1 MATRRPINTKTI
13 GRTSIKKILQAE
25 GVSTNRQL
33 VDKFYGDEGWSG
45 KLSSKLPEI
54 HLYYAKKYNKANRF
68 ATPKKKRLQLVKYYT
83 AVVKYK
89 VSLKGEDGE
98 AGRSFIQTTTF
109 PITAGYRAISQNIKQ
124 RQGSIQAN
132 SPTSSVEIESKI
144 IRQVQPL
151 TPTNTILTAP
161 IKEAG
166 AMELDG
172 FIKNEEW
179 CKNRGLCVPDWLI
192 DRYTKNRACIK
203 KFVKND
209 EVIEYYATHQFSDI
223 VEKWIKVIDNEPNKE
238 GYTIENIKLF
248 CENCYL
254 PVYILHN
261 ARLIYHNRNAKEGHT
276 KQGTPLVIEI
286 RNNHLYPIIDT
297 TKIKSIVH
305 IPQSSGV
312 NKKAYETEAKDITGE
327 VIYNSDY
334 DDPIDYALDIQLKT
348 DTQVYPKSL
357 FLKGSKL
364 CPFTLNKTTYIS
376 APRDVEME
384 LYLRKEHT
392 TETPASIA
400 RDFMKD
406 LPQSFLN
413 NQTIDALYRKNVK
426 NRTHIGLWSGIVVEE
441 EEEDAEIF
449 NKDEHFTIDIIKAYR
464 YVMEEPWD
472 NFMTIDFNSLVERC
486 NKYNGSKFGLW
497 FIETKDLTLL
507 HQSNWYSN
515 QIVEEAIMNGI
526 EFKVKYFIRGK
537 KEKKTLLKDLIDAI
551 LKTDPDGEH
560 KSVIKMIINS
570 ISGNLGKTDNKLTK
584 LMVNN
589 DIERVWEDFFSKSHK
604 WENNFIFREKDGLYC
619 WGQQSHI
626 ELLTTNLPMYIQILD
641 WSNIVLHRYIRKLGG
656 YENLIYRKTDSITMR
671 RTPQTQLKP
680 STEIGGYRIEPLP
693 EKASMFEDDRYVDY
707 RLPFV
712 LYKKPD
718 NIKCSDDYEELIK
731 LLESGKGLMIDS
743 RAGTGKTFMMKK
755 VIDHFG
761 EKAVA
766 RIAFTNK
773 ACNNI
778 GGTTI
783 HRFFAINK
791 EGKLS
796 LEKMKTNMRGVKVVC
811 IDEISM
817 INQELWRHLYY
828 LKRYYKHIPFLM
840 CGEYRQLP
848 PIEKDPPRI
857 EDGYFNHPTIMMMC
871 DYNRVELKLTD
882 KCRYDRVLYDY
893 LTDIAEDASLYRDFK
908 KATISDYLNGANI
921 VFTNKRRREINHIVN
936 SYYADQ
942 TDNKFQVDFVAN
954 PQVEEKYSQT
964 TIVYE
969 GLPLLSIV
977 NHRNSEDEVDI
988 IKNQTYKVVE
998 IDMINRKF
1006 KIEGDDTIFEA
1017 DDINTTFIQ
1026 AYAMTTHKSQ
1036 GDTIEGRVNIHESM
1050 SITADKKL
1058 HYTAVSRAKAL
1069 NLVKYFV

>member
-1 MATRRPINTKTI
+1 MSRLINIQKI
-13 GRTSIKKILQAE
+13 GRTSIKKILQAQ

-33 VDKFYGDEGWSG
+33 VDKFYGEASWSG

-54 HLYYAKKYNKANRF
+54 HRHYAKEYNKSRTAP
-68 ATPKKKRLQLVKYYT
+68 TKKKRRLQLVKYYT

-89 VSLKGEDGE
+89 VTLKGEDGKI
-98 AGRSFIQTTTF
+98 GRSFIRTTTF
-109 PITAGYRAISQNIKQ
+109 PITAGYKAISQNIKKA
-124 RQGSIQAN
+124 QGSIQAN
-132 SPTSSVEIESKI
+132 SPTSSVEIESQI
-144 IRQVQPL
+144 IREVQPI
-151 TPTNTILTAP
+151 TATNTILTAP

-166 AMELDG
+166 AMNLDG

-179 CKNRGLCVPDWLI
+179 CLNRGLCVPDWLTKQ
-192 DRYTKNRACIK
+192 YTQNRAFIK

-209 EVIEYYATHQFSDI
+209 EVIEYYATHQFCDI

-248 CENCYL
+248 CANCYL

-261 ARLIYHNRNAKEGHT
+261 SKLIYHNRNAKEGHN
-276 KQGTPLVIEI
+276 KKGTPLVIEI

-297 TKIKSIVH
+297 AKIKSIVQ
-305 IPQSSGV
+305 IPHSNCV
-312 NKKAYETEAKDITGE
+312 NKKAYEAEAKDISGE
-327 VIYNSDY
+327 VIYNTDY
-334 DDPIDYALDIQLKT
+334 DDPIEYALDIQLKAH
-348 DTQVYPKSL
+348 TQIYPKKL
-357 FLKGSKL
+357 FLNGSKL
-364 CPFTLNKTTYIS
+364 SPFTLDGTTYIS

-400 RDFMKD
+400 RNFMKD

-413 NQTIDALYRKNVK
+413 HQTIDALYRDNVK
-426 NRTHIGLWSGIVVEE
+426 NRTHIGLWSGIVSEE
-441 EEEDAEIF
+441 EEEDAKIF
-449 NKDEHFTIDIIKAYR
+449 KEDEHFTIDIIKAYR
-464 YVMEEPWD
+464 YVMEQPMD
-472 NFMTIDFNSLVERC
+472 DFMTIDFNSLVEVVEG
-486 NKYNGSKFGLW
+486 YDGSRFGLW
-497 FIETKDLTLL
+497 FIETSDLTLL

-515 QIVEEAIMNGI
+515 KMIEEAVMNGI
-526 EFKVKYFIRGK
+526 DFDVKYFIRGK
-537 KEKKTLLKDLIDAI
+537 KEKKTLLKDLIDEI

-560 KSVIKMIINS
+560 KSVIKTIINS
-570 ISGNLGKTDNKLTK
+570 ISGNLGRTENKLTK

-589 DIERVWEDFFSKSHK
+589 DIERVWEDFFSKPRK

-641 WSNIVLHRYIRKLGG
+641 WSNILLHRYILKLGG

-671 RTPQTQLKP
+671 RTNIVLQP

-693 EKASMFEDDRYVDY
+693 EKATMFEDERYVEYDCRFY
-707 RLPFV
+707 K
-712 LYKKPD
+712 YKKPA
-718 NIKCSDDYEELIK
+718 NIKCSDDYAEVIK
-731 LLESGKGLMIDS
+731 LLESGEGLMIDS

-778 GGTTI
+778 EGTTI
-783 HRFFAINK
+783 HRFFAIDK
-791 EGKLS
+791 QGKLS
-796 LEKMKTNMRGVKVVC
+796 LEKMKKNMRNIKVVC

-848 PIEKDPPRI
+848 PIENDPPRI
-857 EDGYFNHPTIMMMC
+857 KDGYFNHPTIRMMC
-871 DYNRVELKLTD
+871 DYNRVSLELTD
-882 KCRYDRVLYDY
+882 KCRYDRVLFDY
-893 LTDIAEDASLYRDFK
+893 LTDIAEGVEVEIDFK
-908 KATISDYLNGANI
+908 VATISDYLNGANL
-921 VFTNKRRREINHIVN
+921 VFTNKRRREINSVVN
-936 SYYADQ
+936 SYYAEQ

-954 PQVEEKYSQT
+954 PQVEDKYSQA

-977 NHRNSEDEVDI
+977 NHRNSQDEVVI

-998 IDMINRKF
+998 IDTANRRF
-1006 KIEGDDTIFEA
+1006 KIDDDDTWYDA

-1026 AYAMTTHKSQ
+1026 AYAMTIHKCQ
-1036 GDTIEGRVNIHESM
+1036 GDTIEGGVNIHEHM
-1050 SITADKKL
+1050 SIIGDKKL
-1058 HYTAVSRAKAL
+1058 HYTAVSRAKDIS
-1069 NLVKYFV
+1069 LVKYFV

>member
-1 MATRRPINTKTI
+1 MSRLINLQKI
-13 GRTSIKKILQAE
+13 GRTSIKKILQAQ

-45 KLSSKLPEI
+45 KLSSKLPVI
-54 HLYYAKKYNKANRF
+54 HLYYAKEYNKSRTAP
-68 ATPKKKRLQLVKYYT
+68 TKKKRLQLVKYYT

-89 VSLKGEDGE
+89 VTLKGEDGKI
-98 AGRSFIQTTTF
+98 GRSFITTETF
-109 PITAGYRAISQNIKQ
+109 PITAGYRTISQKIKKQ
-124 RQGSIQAN
+124 QGSIQGK
-132 SPTSSVEIESKI
+132 SPTSSVEIESKL
-144 IRQVQPL
+144 IREVQPI
-151 TPTNTILTAP
+151 TATNTILTAP

-166 AMELDG
+166 AMNLDG
-172 FIKNEEW
+172 FIKNDDW
-179 CKNRGLCVPDWLI
+179 CKNRGMCVPDWLTKQ
-192 DRYTKNRACIK
+192 YTQNTACIK

-209 EVIEYYATHQFSDI
+209 DVIEYYATHQFCDI
-223 VEKWIKVIDNEPNKE
+223 VEKWIKAIDNEPNKE

-248 CENCYL
+248 CANCYL

-261 ARLIYHNRNAKEGHT
+261 SKLIYHNRNGKEGHT
-276 KQGTPLVIEI
+276 KKGTPLVIEI

-297 TKIKSIVH
+297 AKIKSIVQ
-305 IPQSSGV
+305 IPHSNCV
-312 NKKAYETEAKDITGE
+312 NKKAYEAETKDITGE
-327 VIYNSDY
+327 VIYNTDY
-334 DDPIDYALDIQLKT
+334 DDPIEYALDIQLKAH
-348 DTQVYPKSL
+348 TQIYPKKL
-357 FLKGSKL
+357 FLNGSKL
-364 CPFTLNKTTYIS
+364 SPFTLDGTTYIS
-376 APRDVEME
+376 APRDVELE

-413 NQTIDALYRKNVK
+413 HQTIDALYRDNVK
-426 NRTHIGLWSGIVVEE
+426 NRTHIGLWSGIVLEE

-449 NKDEHFTIDIIKAYR
+449 NEDEHFTIDIIKAYR
-464 YVMEEPWD
+464 YCMEQAMD
-472 NFMTIDFNSLVERC
+472 NFMTIDFNSLVEVVEG
-486 NKYNGSKFGLW
+486 YDGSRFGLW
-497 FIETKDLTLL
+497 FVETDDLTLL

-526 EFKVKYFIRGK
+526 DFDVKYFIRGK
-537 KEKKTLLKDLIDAI
+537 KEKKTILKDVIDEI

-560 KSVIKMIINS
+560 KSVIKTIINS
-570 ISGNLGKTDNKLTK
+570 ISGNLGRTENKLTK

-619 WGQQSHI
+619 WGQQNHI

-641 WSNIVLHRYIRKLGG
+641 WSNILLHRLILKLGG

-671 RTPQTQLKP
+671 RTNIVLQP

-693 EKASMFEDDRYVDY
+693 EKATMIEDERYVDY
-707 RLPFV
+707 DCRFYK
-712 LYKKPD
+712 YKKPS

-743 RAGTGKTFMMKK
+743 RAGTGKTFMMKQ
-755 VIDHFG
+755 VIQHFG

-783 HRFFAINK
+783 HRFFAIDK
-791 EGKLS
+791 QGKLS
-796 LEKMKTNMRGVKVVC
+796 LEKMKKNMRGIKVVC

-828 LKRYYKHIPFLM
+828 LKRYYKHIPFLL

-848 PIEKDPPRI
+848 PIEDNPPRI
-857 EDGYFNHPTIMMMC
+857 KDGYFNHPTIRMMC
-871 DYNRVELKLTD
+871 DYNRVELELTD
-882 KCRYDRVLYDY
+882 KCRYDRVLFDY
-893 LTDIAEDASLYRDFK
+893 LTDIAEGVEVEIDFK
-908 KATISDYLNGANI
+908 VATISDYLNGANL
-921 VFTNKRRREINHIVN
+921 VFTNKRRREINSVVN

-942 TDNKFQVDFVAN
+942 TDDKFQVDFVAN
-954 PQVEEKYSQT
+954 PQVEDKYSQT

-977 NHRNSEDEVDI
+977 NHRNAQDEVVI

-998 IDMINRKF
+998 LDTANRRF
-1006 KIEGDDTIFEA
+1006 KIDDDDTWYDA

-1026 AYAMTTHKSQ
+1026 AYSMTIHKCQ
-1036 GDTIEGRVNIHESM
+1036 GDTIEGGVNIHETM
-1050 SITADKKL
+1050 SIIEDKRL
-1058 HYTAVSRAKAL
+1058 HYTGVSRAKDIS
-1069 NLVKYFV
+1069 LVKYFV